1 MAVKE
6 LTLSIPQSYGD
17 ISLKKWLEF
26 QKELKNYEEDED
38 AITALMLSYLC
49 GLDAEYISMISVADY
64 GMIRNELTKFI
75 NNTELPLQRFI
86 TVNGVE
92 YGFEP
97 NLSQMTYGAFA
108 DITKF
113 NTITIDDNWAK
124 IMSIL
129 YRPVAKKVGDTYTIK
144 PYLGNIDHKPFLELG
159 MDIHFGCL
167 FFFVNLSTDL
177 LNFILKSMTQMELPL
192 NIKSTLAKSGEDIKQ
207 LSNLQT
213 EIFSKLTKL

>member
-1 MAVKE
+1 MVKE
-6 LTLSIPQSYGD
+6 VTLNIPTSYGD

-26 QKELKNYEEDED
+26 QNELKNYEDDED

-49 GLDAEYISMISVADY
+49 GLDTEYISGIAVADY
-64 GMIRNELTKFI
+64 AMLRNELSKFI

-86 TVNGVE
+86 MVDGVE

-97 NLSQMTYGAFA
+97 NLSNMAYGAFA
-108 DITKF
+108 DITKY
-113 NTITIDDNWAK
+113 NTITIDANWAK

-129 YRPVAKKVGDTYTIK
+129 YRPVVKKVGDTYTIK
-144 PYLGNIDHKPFLELG
+144 TYTGDIDHKPFLELG

-177 LNFILKSMTQMELPL
+177 LNSILKSMTQMELPP
-192 NIKSTLAKSGEDIKQ
+192 NIKSTLVKNGEHIKQ
-207 LSNLQT
+207 LLNLQT
-213 EIFSKLTKL
+213 EISSRLMKL

>member
-1 MAVKE
+1 MVKE
-6 LTLSIPQSYGD
+6 ITLNIPTSYGD

-26 QKELKNYEEDED
+26 QKQLKNYEDNED

-49 GLDAEYISMISVADY
+49 GLDTEYISGIAVADY
-64 GMIRNELTKFI
+64 AMLRNELSKFI
-75 NNTELPLQRFI
+75 NNTELPLQKFI
-86 TVNGVE
+86 YIDGVE

-97 NLSQMTYGAFA
+97 NLSNMSYGAFA

-129 YRPVAKKVGDTYTIK
+129 YRPVVKKVGDTYTIK
-144 PYLGNIDHKPFLELG
+144 TYTGNIDHKPFLELG

-177 LNFILKSMTQMELPL
+177 LNSILKSMTQMELPL
-192 NIKSTLAKSGEDIKQ
+192 NIKSTLVKSGEHIKQ
-207 LSNLQT
+207 LLNLQT
-213 EIFSKLTKL
+213 EISSRLTKL

>member
-1 MAVKE
+1 MVKE
-6 LTLSIPQSYGD
+6 VTLNIPQSYGD
-17 ISLKKWLEF
+17 VSLKKWLEF
-26 QKELKNYEEDED
+26 QKELKNYEGDED

-49 GLDAEYISMISVADY
+49 GLDAEYISHISVTDY
-64 GMIRNELTKFI
+64 TLLRNELIKFI

-86 TVNGVE
+86 YVNGVE

-97 NLSQMTYGAFA
+97 NLSAMSYGAFA

-129 YRPVAKKVGDTYTIK
+129 YRPVVKKIGDTYTIK
-144 PYLGNIDHKPFLELG
+144 PYAGNIDHKPFLELG

-177 LNFILKSMTQMELPL
+177 LNFTLKSMTQMELPL
-192 NIKSTLAKSGEDIKQ
+192 NIKLTLAKSGEDIKQ

-213 EIFSKLTKL
+213 EIFSRLTKL

>member
-1 MAVKE
+1 MVKE
-6 LTLSIPQSYGD
+6 VTLSIPTSYGD

-26 QKELKNYEEDED
+26 QQELKNYEGDED

-49 GLDAEYISMISVADY
+49 GLDSEYIPHISIEDY
-64 GMIRNELTKFI
+64 AMIRNELGKFI

-86 TVNGVE
+86 MVNGVE

-97 NLSQMTYGAFA
+97 NLSNMTYGAFA

-129 YRPVAKKVGDTYTIK
+129 YRPVLKKVGDTYTIK
-144 PYLGNIDHKPFLELG
+144 AYTGDIDHKPFLELG

-177 LNFILKSMTQMELPL
+177 LNSILKSTMQMELPPS
-192 NIKSTLAKSGEDIKQ
+192 IKSILVKNGEHIKQ
-207 LSNLQT
+207 LLNLQT
-213 EIFSKLTKL
+213 EISSKLTKW

>member
-1 MAVKE
+1 MVKE
-6 LTLSIPQSYGD
+6 VTLNIPTSYGD

-26 QKELKNYEEDED
+26 QNQLKNYEDDED

-49 GLDAEYISMISVADY
+49 GLDTEYISGIAVADY
-64 GMIRNELTKFI
+64 AMLRNELSKFI

-86 TVNGVE
+86 MVDGVE

-97 NLSQMTYGAFA
+97 NLSNMAYGAFA
-108 DITKF
+108 DITKY
-113 NTITIDDNWAK
+113 NTITIDANWAK

-129 YRPVAKKVGDTYTIK
+129 YRPVVKKVGDTYTIK
-144 PYLGNIDHKPFLELG
+144 TYTGDIDHKPFLELG

-177 LNFILKSMTQMELPL
+177 LNSILKSMTQMELPP
-192 NIKSTLAKSGEDIKQ
+192 NIKLTLVKSGEHIKQ
-207 LSNLQT
+207 LLNLQT
-213 EIFSKLTKL
+213 EISSRLMKL